1 MPTIDYATR
10 LTAVQAAIASILS
23 GGAQS
28 VTYDGMSVTKLDL
41 PMLMREESR
50 LVAKVNRAT
59 RTGGAFKSASPR

>member
-1 MPTIDYATR
+1 MPTIDYAAR
-10 LTAVQAAIASILS
+10 LTLVQTAISSILS

-41 PMLMREESR
+41 DMLMREESR

-59 RTGGAFKSASPR
+59 RTRGAFKSASPR